1 MSEAYTVKDIGDRVR
16 KERKAQGMTQ
26 SQLADLCGVGLSFV
40 SNLENGKPTLEAGKM
55 LRVVNTLGLDLFLSK
70 RGD

>member
-55 LRVVNTLGLDLFLSK
+55 LRVVNTLGLDLVLRK
-70 RGD
+70 RGE

>member
-55 LRVVNTLGLDLFLSK
+55 LRVVNTLGLDLVLCK
-70 RGD
+70 RGE

>member
-1 MSEAYTVKDIGDRVR
+1 MSEAYTVKDVGDRVR

-55 LRVVNTLGLDLFLSK
+55 LRVVNTLGLDLVLRK
-70 RGD
+70 RGE

>member
-26 SQLADLCGVGLSFV
+26 SQLADSCGVGLSFV

-55 LRVVNTLGLDLFLSK
+55 LRVVNTLGLDLVLRK
-70 RGD
+70 RGE

>member
-1 MSEAYTVKDIGDRVR
+1 MSEAYTVKYIGDR
-16 KERKAQGMTQ
+16 ERKAQGMTQ

-55 LRVVNTLGLDLFLSK
+55 LRVVNTLGLDLVLRK
-70 RGD
+70 RGE

>member
-1 MSEAYTVKDIGDRVR
+1 MSEAYTVKDVGDRVR

-55 LRVVNTLGLDLFLSK
+55 LRVVNTLGLDLVHCK
-70 RGD
+70 RGE

>member
-16 KERKAQGMTQ
+16 KERKAQEMTQ

-55 LRVVNTLGLDLFLSK
+55 LRVVNTLGLDLVLRK
-70 RGD
+70 RGE

>member
-16 KERKAQGMTQ
+16 KERKAQGMTK

-55 LRVVNTLGLDLFLSK
+55 LRVVNTLGLDLVLRK
-70 RGD
+70 RGE

>member
-1 MSEAYTVKDIGDRVR
+1 MSEAYTVKDIGDMVR

-55 LRVVNTLGLDLFLSK
+55 LRVVNTLGLDLVLRK
-70 RGD
+70 RGE

>member
-55 LRVVNTLGLDLFLSK
+55 LRVVNSLGLDLVLRK
-70 RGD
+70 RGE

>member
-16 KERKAQGMTQ
+16 KERKAQGLTQ

-55 LRVVNTLGLDLFLSK
+55 LRVVNTLGLDLVLRK
-70 RGD
+70 RGE

>member
-26 SQLADLCGVGLSFV
+26 SQLCGVGLSFV

-55 LRVVNTLGLDLFLSK
+55 LRVVNTLGLDLVLCK
-70 RGD
+70 RGE